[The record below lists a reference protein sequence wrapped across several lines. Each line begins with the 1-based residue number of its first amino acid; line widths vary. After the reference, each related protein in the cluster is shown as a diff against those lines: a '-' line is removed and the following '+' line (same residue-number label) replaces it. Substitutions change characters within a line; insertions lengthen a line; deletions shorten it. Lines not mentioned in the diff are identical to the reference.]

1 MTTTALFDSNGIDW
15 RTLAET
21 HGTPL
26 LVLDCDRIGL
36 QYDALARALPGVELH
51 YAIKSLPHPE
61 VVRTL
66 AARSARFDLAT
77 QGEVDLVEGLGIDA
91 RRTIHTHPIKTDQD
105 IRRAL
110 RYGCTTFVADNS
122 AELAKFTPYRHRV
135 ALLLR
140 VAFRDPDAQ
149 VDLSAKFGCAPE
161 ALNALLAEAD
171 RRELHVKGLSFHVGS
186 QAAGGTAQAD
196 AIRFCA
202 EAFTARRRNARAP
215 LSVLDIGGGFPVS
228 YDGRGVDI
236 EAFCAPI
243 RSALAAL
250 PDHVRVIAEPGRF
263 ISAPAMTSISGIV
276 GVAERGGR
284 PWYYLD
290 DGVYGSFSG
299 RIYDHARYP
308 LIPLTRD
315 AERDPFAGGQVTA
328 TLAGPTCDSID
339 VIAED
344 AALGALEIGDY
355 VIAPMIGAYSS
366 ASATTFN
373 SIPRTPILAIN
384 TVEEQ
389 APELRIV

>member
-1 MTTTALFDSNGIDW
+1 MNAPALFDDKGTDW
-15 RTLAET
+15 RAIAET

-26 LVLDCDRIGL
+26 LVLDCDRVGL

-66 AARSARFDLAT
+66 AARGARFDLAT
-77 QGEVDLVEGLGIDA
+77 SGEVDLVENLGIDA
-91 RRTIHTHPIKTDQD
+91 RRTIHTHPIKTDHD

-110 RYGCTTFVADNS
+110 RFGCTTFVADNP
-122 AELAKFTPYRHRV
+122 AELAKFIPYRHRV

-161 ALNALLAEAD
+161 ALSALLAEAD
-171 RRELHVKGLSFHVGS
+171 GLGLHVKGLSFHVGS
-186 QAAGGTAQAD
+186 QAGRGDAQAD

-202 EAFTARRRNARAP
+202 HAFTARRRDARAP

-236 EAFCAPI
+236 EAFCAPV
-243 RSALAAL
+243 RTALAAL
-250 PDHVRVIAEPGRF
+250 PEHVRVIAEPGRF
-263 ISAPAMTSISGIV
+263 ISAPAMISISSVI

-308 LIPLTRD
+308 LIPMTRD
-315 AERDPFAGGQVTA
+315 AERDPFAGGPVWA

-339 VIAED
+339 VIVQD

-355 VIAPMIGAYSS
+355 VIAHMIGAYSS

-384 TVEEQ
+384 TVEGVAQ
-389 APELRIV
+389 ELRVV

>member
-1 MTTTALFDSNGIDW
+1 MSATALFDGNGADW
-15 RTLAET
+15 RAIAET

-26 LVLDCDRIGL
+26 LVLDCDRVGL

-51 YAIKSLPHPE
+51 YAIKSLPHPQ

-66 AARSARFDLAT
+66 AARGARFDLAT
-77 QGEVDLVEGLGIDA
+77 TGEVDLVEDLGIDA
-91 RRTIHTHPIKTDQD
+91 RRTIHTHPIKTDRD

-110 RYGCTTFVADNS
+110 RYGCTTFVADNP
-122 AELAKFTPYRHRV
+122 AELAKFAPYRHRV

-140 VAFRDPDAQ
+140 VAFRDPEAQ

-161 ALNALLAEAD
+161 ALDDLLAEAD
-171 RRELHVKGLSFHVGS
+171 RLDLHVKGLSFHVGS
-186 QAAGGTAQAD
+186 QATRGDAQAE
-196 AIRFCA
+196 AIRFCTR
-202 EAFTARRRNARAP
+202 AFAARRQDARAP

-236 EAFCAPI
+236 DAFCAPI
-243 RSALAAL
+243 RTALAAL
-250 PDHVRVIAEPGRF
+250 PEHVRVIAEPGRF
-263 ISAPAMTSISGIV
+263 ISAPAMTSVSSVV
-276 GVAERGGR
+276 GVADRGGR

-299 RIYDHARYP
+299 RIYDHASYP
-308 LIPLTRD
+308 LIPLARD
-315 AERDPFAGGQVTA
+315 PDRDPFARGAVTV

-339 VIAED
+339 VIADD
-344 AALGALEIGDY
+344 AAIGTLEIGDY

-384 TVEEQ
+384 TVEDA
-389 APELRIV
+389 APELRVV